1 MSSLMAFMALGERKE
16 SMASLTFLFKQ
27 DNFVDLPY
35 ACLGSEIKPIR
46 NEKKGKGAKWEPYL

>member
-1 MSSLMAFMALGERKE
+1 MPSLMAFMALGERIE

-46 NEKKGKGAKWEPYL
+46 NEKKGKGAK